1 MKRVT
6 ACAAAVIA
14 AACSGTQAQPVAPIR
29 LNQLGELPDGV
40 KIAVLPTTST
50 QPLDWVLLT
59 GSGKVAA
66 RGKTIP
72 FGADRWSGESVHRI
86 DFSSSTATGQG
97 LRLKVGDVASRPF
110 AISAKVYDRLPYDA
124 LNYFY
129 QTRAG

>member
-1 MKRVT
+1 MRRV
-6 ACAAAVIA
+6 AVCVGVAIA
-14 AACSGTQAQPVAPIR
+14 SACSGSQAQPVSPIR

-72 FGADRWSGESVHRI
+72 FGADRWSGENVHRI

-97 LRLKVGDVASRPF
+97 FRLEVGA
-110 AISAKVYDRLPYDA
+110 
-124 LNYFY
+124 
-129 QTRAG
+129 TG

>member
-1 MKRVT
+1 MKRLA
-6 ACAAAVIA
+6 ACAAVAIA
-14 AACSGTQAQPVAPIR
+14 SACSGVQAQPVSPVR

-72 FGADRWSGESVHRI
+72 FGAARWSGEIVHRI
-86 DFSSSTATGQG
+86 DFSSSTRPGQG
-97 LRLKVGDVASRPF
+97 LRLKVRVSAIRLF
-110 AISAKVYDRLPYDA
+110 AI
-124 LNYFY
+124 
-129 QTRAG
+129 T